1 MSPTHSFCIF
11 RFYDP
16 TSSMLEFPI
25 QVQIM
30 SQGAKKPPPLI
41 LKALASLTT
50 CRGLILGQSLI

>member
-1 MSPTHSFCIF
+1 MSLTHSFYIF

-16 TSSMLEFPI
+16 MSSMLEFPI

-30 SQGAKKPPPLI
+30 SQGPRKPPPLI

-50 CRGLILGQSLI
+50 CSGLILGQLLI